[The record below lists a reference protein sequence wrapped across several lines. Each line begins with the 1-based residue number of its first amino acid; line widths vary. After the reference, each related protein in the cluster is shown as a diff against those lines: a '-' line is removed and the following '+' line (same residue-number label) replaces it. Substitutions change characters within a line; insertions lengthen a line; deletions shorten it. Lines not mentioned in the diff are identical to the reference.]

1 MMFFITTWNKSLIRS
16 LEKRTL
22 KLSTET
28 WGRNGTRRDAYL
40 SQNFSFLFSFGC
52 DFERD
57 KKIELNLEWIKRL
70 TATYGMKWSSGKRCT
85 DLWRTEGFFGAALCA
100 TQRFG
105 IAQYSNFGYTLH
117 CMIVIFNF
125 FEYPFQ
131 CPS

>member
-1 MMFFITTWNKSLIRS
+1 MIFFITTWNKSLIRS

-57 KKIELNLEWIKRL
+57 KKIELNLE
-70 TATYGMKWSSGKRCT
+70 
-85 DLWRTEGFFGAALCA
+85 
-100 TQRFG
+100 
-105 IAQYSNFGYTLH
+105 
-117 CMIVIFNF
+117 
-125 FEYPFQ
+125 
-131 CPS
+131 